1 MTCTSRRAD
10 GGATGKRS
18 STPSRPSS
26 RKEAAPTKP
35 QPSRHRHRNMKV
47 TASQTGSDA
56 AVPYS
61 PGTLNTQKQLPRN
74 DECRMLNDEG
84 MSNERMSN
92 GFPVPAMPSCHSA
105 FNIRPSSFP
114 RHLARKA
121 PQTMHFHALWVRRRP
136 MNNCP
141 WFFPDSP
148 VVFSSFPFRWTNPR
162 TVVESVYSSPRRM
175 QQKCVVAQGQG
186 SRSIS
191 PDSKE
196 KPMNR
201 STTLMIALA
210 LLLAMGQA
218 QASIIADARD
228 DFVAGTS
235 EGEEATSIP
244 ATGTGTW
251 SYLASD
257 TANPT
262 SDGDG
267 LDALTWKVADSAY
280 MSWAGGSSVHLQHD
294 NLASDEIFMHPI
306 DSHPKYVVVRWIVG
320 AAEAGSIDISGN
332 VRKVDP
338 GSDMKGSVTFE
349 LFVDGSSLTSSTLAY
364 NDTTGVAFDE
374 TVTVSVGSTVDF
386 VIGPNGGIEHD
397 GTGLQATITPEP
409 TTLGMLA
416 LGAVALLR
424 RRRR

>member
-1 MTCTSRRAD
+1 
-10 GGATGKRS
+10 
-18 STPSRPSS
+18 
-26 RKEAAPTKP
+26 
-35 QPSRHRHRNMKV
+35 
-47 TASQTGSDA
+47 
-56 AVPYS
+56 
-61 PGTLNTQKQLPRN
+61 
-74 DECRMLNDEG
+74 
-84 MSNERMSN
+84 
-92 GFPVPAMPSCHSA
+92 
-105 FNIRPSSFP
+105 
-114 RHLARKA
+114 
-121 PQTMHFHALWVRRRP
+121 
-136 MNNCP
+136 
-141 WFFPDSP
+141 
-148 VVFSSFPFRWTNPR
+148 
-162 TVVESVYSSPRRM
+162 
-175 QQKCVVAQGQG
+175 
-186 SRSIS
+186 
-191 PDSKE
+191 
-196 KPMNR
+196 MNR

-228 DFVAGTS
+228 DFVAGSS
-235 EGEEATSIP
+235 EDEAATSIP

-320 AAEAGSIDISGN
+320 AGEAGSIDISGN

-338 GSDMKGSVTFE
+338 GSELKGSVTFE

-386 VIGPNGGIEHD
+386 VI
-397 GTGLQATITPEP
+397 TP
-409 TTLGMLA
+409 
-416 LGAVALLR
+416 
-424 RRRR
+424 